1 MTDLKQELKQELITQ
16 LNLQMSVS
24 QIQDETPLFGE
35 EGLGLDSIDALE
47 IVVILNKKYG
57 IKLEK
62 PQDGQQIL
70 VNVQSIAEY
79 IKTQQSH
86 K

>member
-79 IKTQQSH
+79 IKTQQS